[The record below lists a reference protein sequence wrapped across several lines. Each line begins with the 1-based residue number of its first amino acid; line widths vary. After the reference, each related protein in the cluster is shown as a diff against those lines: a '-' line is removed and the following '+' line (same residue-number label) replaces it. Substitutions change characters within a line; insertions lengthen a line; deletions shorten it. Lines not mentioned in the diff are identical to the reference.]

1 MKTHK
6 RASRHSALVTLAV
19 VSLVSRANAN
29 TAHLVNFESDT
40 IGNKGT
46 AFTSV
51 DSPLV
56 TFSDPAANF
65 IQVRTFLTEASG
77 KGIEAFGE
85 NTGMIMEFAA
95 PAISLSIV
103 FGNDDPSFA
112 EDRALLRVFSG
123 GSQVGQSIVLY
134 NRNDFAD
141 ETISISNVG
150 TFDRAQLTYVG
161 PSLTIQSNLGEI
173 IEEISFIVIPE
184 PTCAALVSCG
194 MLFLLGRCRG
204 ARANRATQ

>member
-1 MKTHK
+1 MLMKSHSC
-6 RASRHSALVTLAV
+6 ASRQASLVVLAV
-19 VSLVSRANAN
+19 VSLVGRASGNS
-29 TAHLVNFESDT
+29 AHVVNFESDT

-56 TFSDPAANF
+56 TFSDPAASF
-65 IQVRTFLTEASG
+65 IQVRTFFTEASG
-77 KGIEAFGE
+77 KGIEAFGT
-85 NTGMIMEFAA
+85 NTGMVMQFAA
-95 PAISLSIV
+95 PAISLSIL

-123 GSQVGQSIVLY
+123 ASQVGQSVVLY

-173 IEEISFIVIPE
+173 IEEIRFVVVPE
-184 PTCAALVSCG
+184 PSSLALLSLG
-194 MLFLLGRCRG
+194 GRLLWRRRRG
-204 ARANRATQ
+204 